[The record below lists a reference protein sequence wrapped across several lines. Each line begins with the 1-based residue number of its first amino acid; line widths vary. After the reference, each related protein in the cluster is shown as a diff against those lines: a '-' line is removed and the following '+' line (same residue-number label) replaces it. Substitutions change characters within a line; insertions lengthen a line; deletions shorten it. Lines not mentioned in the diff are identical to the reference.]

1 MSSKIP
7 EGYFYTKKH
16 EWAREEGGLLVVGI
30 TDFAQNALG
39 DVVYVDLKPAD
50 TKLDAG
56 SEFGAIESVKAAED
70 LYSPVAGTIAEVNRT
85 LNGGP
90 EQVNRDPYGAWMIK
104 IRDYD
109 SASLQKLMTAGAYR
123 EYTDSLG

>member
-1 MSSKIP
+1 MSQIP
-7 EGYFYTKKH
+7 EGHFYTKKH
-16 EWAREEGGLLVVGI
+16 EWAREEGGLLWIGI

-50 TKLDAG
+50 TKLQADA
-56 SEFGAIESVKAAED
+56 EFGAIESVKAAED
-70 LYSPVAGTIAEVNRT
+70 LYSPLRGTIAEVNSA

-90 EQVNRDPYGAWMIK
+90 EQVNRDAYGSWMIK
-104 IRDYD
+104 LKDYD
-109 SASLQKLMTAGAYR
+109 RADLQNLMTPGAYR